1 MGIVGTFILVVF
13 VISALLLILIVLVQD
28 DQGEGLGGIFGG
40 GSGSAFGP
48 RSGNVLTKIT
58 SVLAIIFFLGA
69 FGLAWLNRTPE
80 AENLVGKARV
90 ETLQKSKNDWWVEIK
105 KEQKNQA
112 STSTAGATENSS
124 VKSVE
129 GNKET
134 KEKGNA
140 TTVSGETKPATNS
153 SINKSASKEKPKE
166 KK

>member
-13 VISALLLILIVLVQD
+13 VISALLLILIVLIQD
-28 DQGEGLGGIFGG
+28 EQGEGLGGIFGG

-90 ETLQKSKNDWWVEIK
+90 ENLQKSKNDWWVEIK
-105 KEQKNQA
+105 KQEKSNTSSNTAKAA
-112 STSTAGATENSS
+112 SS
-124 VKSVE
+124 KSVE
-129 GNKET
+129 SKKTEQNTGT
-134 KEKGNA
+134 SPEKVKS
-140 TTVSGETKPATNS
+140 TVNS
-153 SINKSASKEKPKE
+153 SIGKSSSQE